1 MSGLFRGLIRSISET
16 DANTQTPQE
25 KGISLARAVTLQQPP
40 APPSGPPSF
49 GAIPSAGMDI
59 EVEASKPPLQGQ
71 GFTANLALTIM
82 SVDMLT
88 EYVQLYSIIHEEFLD
103 YILANPGSDID
114 KIINSYLKPPPKRKR
129 GGMKGGLTDS
139 DKNILDNIDY
149 GPFDK
154 IHDWLGDRNKYF
166 ATTPGRLV
174 PLICESATNAAIQ
187 PASFGLDFTST
198 SWGDSATK
206 AISKILH
213 GVDNPRT
220 AKSIN
225 ERALKV
231 AVILKETAK
240 YNFYFGPG
248 DLPSSLA
255 KPEKDAIGS
264 IVSPITNFNTDL
276 LTSFPGGKKWI
287 YDACIGTYVRRQLGL
302 FSPQVNALPNIWDP
316 SKQGAF
322 LLENSHEYIISDTG
336 SYELDQFGTINQGGV
351 QYTILQFTQSEKDV
365 YNDPDSGIYY
375 KTLNNR
381 IFQSAD
387 IKIELHLAVK
397 SDSSARGYAN
407 DYAKAAVLVKGANGD
422 ITHAIIVDSGFSVA
436 ELSEILLY
444 VDAGA
449 GPLRRAD
456 PPRYTILK
464 GITDHLMSILRTS
477 GKTEND
483 IKMALIHF
491 FLMWKYSGDDGTIQF
506 ADKLGLI
513 YLSGDNLA
521 FTKSLVIQD
530 ENSVGS
536 YLKIKSAGED
546 DDDAGEDDINIPNR
560 PQFFVAKLVPDNA
573 DSYLGLIEG
582 TRLDIISGLSLQQQ
596 GISLNG
602 SQILL
607 IDEAIQTLLSSG
619 NFFNNNPQDML
630 LKIMSVDNFNNL
642 NNSVSLPTTVPDLMK
657 ILLAM
662 KNINVT
668 VSFVKN
674 YELITSTLQQMTL
687 QMVQELPIRMPS
699 RRGVNFSTAWS
710 QVAKLIKGASLTTA
724 IEQVDD
730 TLEKQIDKM
739 KKNIETIND
748 THLKLILKLNPDMI
762 VFIEQHMLG
771 YRKALFSARIQTW
784 LGENTRP
791 EDIAFA
797 KSLID
802 RVYPSMN
809 NSFGGFKGGG
819 YEITS
824 ILDFISGFV
833 FHTFDNFMR
842 TAPAPPSIRLPPLP
856 LGLPP
861 PPPSE
866 EEGRPS
872 KRRGGRKIT
881 KKHKSNKRFKK
892 TRKQNIK

>member
-1 MSGLFRGLIRSISET
+1 MSGLIRSVSDT
-16 DANTQTPQE
+16 DTNIQTPQD
-25 KGISLARAVTLQQPP
+25 KGISLARAVTLQHPP

-49 GAIPSAGMDI
+49 GAMPSVGIDI

-71 GFTANLALTIM
+71 GFAANFASTIM

-103 YILANPGSDID
+103 YILASPGRDID

-166 ATTPGRLV
+166 ATTLGRLV
-174 PLICESATNAAIQ
+174 PLICDSATNAAIQ
-187 PASFGLDFTST
+187 PAGFGLDFASA
-198 SWGDSATK
+198 SWGDVATK
-206 AISKILH
+206 AISKVLH

-231 AVILKETAK
+231 AVILKEVAK

-255 KPEKDAIGS
+255 PAEKAAIGS
-264 IVSPITNFNTDL
+264 IVSPITNFNIDL
-276 LTSFPGGKKWI
+276 QTSFPGGKNWI
-287 YDACIGTYVRRQLGL
+287 YDACIGTYVRRQLAS

-322 LLENSHEYIISDTG
+322 LLENSHEYLISETDH
-336 SYELDQFGTINQGGV
+336 YELNDIGKINQGSV
-351 QYTILQFTQSEKDV
+351 EYTILQFTQSDKDV

-381 IFQSAD
+381 VFQSAG
-387 IKIELHLAVK
+387 ITIELHLIVE
-397 SDSSARGYAN
+397 SDTPERGYAKN
-407 DYAKAAVLVKGANGD
+407 PAKATVLVKDRNGR
-422 ITHAIIVDSGFSVA
+422 IVYAIIVDSGFSVA

-449 GPLRRAD
+449 GPLRQAD

-464 GITDHLMSILRTS
+464 GITDYLISFLIAS
-477 GKTEND
+477 GKNPDD

-521 FTKSLVIQD
+521 FTKSLVIQNA
-530 ENSVGS
+530 NSVGS

-596 GISLNG
+596 GVSLNG
-602 SQILL
+602 SQILV
-607 IDEAIQTLLSSG
+607 IDQAIEALLSSG
-619 NFFNNNPQDML
+619 KFFNSNPQNML
-630 LKIMSVDNFNNL
+630 LKIIAVDNFNNL
-642 NNSVSLPTTVPDLMK
+642 NNSVSLPADVTVPDLMK

-687 QMVQELPIRMPS
+687 QMVQELPLRIPS

-724 IEQVDD
+724 VEQVDD

-748 THLKLILKLNPDMI
+748 THLKLILKLNPDMV

-791 EDIAFA
+791 EDIVFA
-797 KSLID
+797 KALID

-809 NSFGGFKGGG
+809 NSFGGFNGGG
-819 YEITS
+819 YGMTS
-824 ILDFISGFV
+824 ILDFISRFV
-833 FHTFDNFMR
+833 FYTFDNFMR
-842 TAPAPPSIRLPPLP
+842 TVPASPSIQLPSPP

-866 EEGRPS
+866 EERPS
-872 KRRGGRKIT
+872 KRRKGEGGRKIT
-881 KKHKSNKRFKK
+881 KKHKRNKRSKK